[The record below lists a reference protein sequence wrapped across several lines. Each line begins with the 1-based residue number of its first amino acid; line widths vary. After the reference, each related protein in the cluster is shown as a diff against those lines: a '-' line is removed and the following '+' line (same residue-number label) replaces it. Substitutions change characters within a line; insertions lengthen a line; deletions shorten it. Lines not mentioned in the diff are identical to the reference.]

1 MCPEDDG
8 SVSLEL
14 ERFAEMYDGPL
25 DYFLPDRSPGPVDL
39 VDTGSRGITRSEL
52 LSRAAPGPPGSRP
65 GGEGEARVWP
75 GVGPFPA
82 FGVSSV
88 LPKWAPSIPWGGG
101 AKRRR
106 ARGESDEPP
115 HSDCR
120 PGTMRRGFRPPKP
133 QNRGSP
139 PNISPIT
146 YPASRVVTG
155 SAPRGEC
162 GVPQVDSSTLA
173 VVGYAVKSGHL
184 AVSTR
189 TADPRR
195 PKQLYYP
202 VASRIPPNSRCY
214 RPRSTS
220 P

>member
-39 VDTGSRGITRSEL
+39 VDTGSRGITRSKL
-52 LSRAAPGPPGSRP
+52 LSRAAPGPPGSRL
-65 GGEGEARVWP
+65 GGEGEARVRP
-75 GVGPFPA
+75 GVGLPA
-82 FGVSSV
+82 FGVSSECSLGWV
-88 LPKWAPSIPWGGG
+88 PSIPWGGTQR
-101 AKRRR
+101 KR

-120 PGTMRRGFRPPKP
+120 PGTMRRGFRPTKP

-139 PNISPIT
+139 PITSPIT
-146 YPASRVVTG
+146 CPASRVVTG

-162 GVPQVDSSTLA
+162 GVSLRWIFGGSHSWCPPEGRRGHCAPRGCLA
-173 VVGYAVKSGHL
+173 IIGDETTGSVGPSGWF
-184 AVSTR
+184 VSE
-189 TADPRR
+189 PG
-195 PKQLYYP
+195 
-202 VASRIPPNSRCY
+202 
-214 RPRSTS
+214 S
-220 P
+220 PGPLE